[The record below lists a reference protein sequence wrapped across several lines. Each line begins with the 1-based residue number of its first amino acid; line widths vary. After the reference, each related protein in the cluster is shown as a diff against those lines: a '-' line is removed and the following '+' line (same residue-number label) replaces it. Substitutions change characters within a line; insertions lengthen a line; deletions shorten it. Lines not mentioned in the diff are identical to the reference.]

1 LIDVLLAL
9 VLFFALRAALEAREV
24 PPWRSALRVDAHL
37 GFD

>member
-9 VLFFALRAALEAREV
+9 VFFALRAALEAREV
-24 PPWRSALRVDAHL
+24 PPWRGALRVDARL